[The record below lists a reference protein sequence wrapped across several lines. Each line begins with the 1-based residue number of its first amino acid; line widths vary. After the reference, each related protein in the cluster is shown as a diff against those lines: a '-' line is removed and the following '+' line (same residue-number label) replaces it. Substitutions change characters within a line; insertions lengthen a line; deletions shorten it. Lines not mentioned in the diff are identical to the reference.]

1 MQMDDDEDERDK
13 EEEEEEEEEEEHE
26 DLWQSVHNHAPCWQP
41 VRSLRPQQ
49 VCLIYC
55 QIAPNLLLSVVCGR
69 SRCA

>member
-55 QIAPNLLLSVVCGR
+55 
-69 SRCA
+69 